1 IFLGTAALYAF
12 SASPLAFF
20 FPQMAHQSGKR
31 EGSRAT
37 GGCALVWDG
46 TGRDGTGTVESRSF
60 TVGVPALSRRDRFG
74 TLPRPANLP
83 LRSRRCRRLRSRSYS
98 RFASTSAFIG

>member
-1 IFLGTAALYAF
+1 MRSSWLIFLGTAALYAF

-37 GGCALVWDG
+37 AGCALV
-46 TGRDGTGTVESRSF
+46 TGRGGEGRGTVESVDVRADSASFRAESTAF
-60 TVGVPALSRRDRFG
+60 TV
-74 TLPRPANLP
+74 RPANLP
-83 LRSRRCRRLRSRSYS
+83 PLSRGWLRFRS
-98 RFASTSAFIG
+98 